1 MKNIFL
7 GRSLRQIKRLLRLIY
22 KPHHFYFIHVDEN
35 SQEQNKN
42 YFISKI
48 FTFFNLEFNN

>member
-42 YFISKI
+42 FFIFKM
-48 FTFFNLEFNN
+48 F